1 MANAAVFLLLLVT
14 PMLSVLPI
22 ASLAMTQDF
31 CVADLT
37 MRETPVGYPCKPPAS
52 VTADDFHNAGLAA
65 AGPVLDPF
73 QTGLATTFVTHF
85 PGLRLVLMGGA
96 IAHPLIATDLS
107 TVGTAPHLTWRPSCR
122 YWYWPLGL
130 DGTAHVGVSRGCK
143 PLSVSTMAAVAVSSS
158 GW

>member
-52 VTADDFHNAGLAA
+52 VTADDFHNAPPA
-65 AGPVLDPF
+65 
-73 QTGLATTFVTHF
+73 
-85 PGLRLVLMGGA
+85 RS
-96 IAHPLIATDLS
+96 S
-107 TVGTAPHLTWRPSCR
+107 TPSRPA
-122 YWYWPLGL
+122 WPRRSSP
-130 DGTAHVGVSRGCK
+130 TSR
-143 PLSVSTMAAVAVSSS
+143 P
-158 GW
+158 